1 MKMSKQLIWDA
12 NGAVFF
18 NRELEHVKAKSYD
31 VLYQDLMYRQ
41 LFPVSTEAHPGAT
54 SITYQTFDRSGT
66 ATIINDYGKDLPRCD
81 VAGKETTIPIR
92 TIGTSFGYTKKEIKA
107 SQMVGRAL
115 DQRRADA
122 ARRKMEEKMNA
133 ITFFGDA
140 DAGIVGLFT
149 NTDIPRADVVDGVST
164 TPQWSTKTP
173 DEILFDI
180 NDMFA
185 DTFENTLQKE
195 SLDHIM
201 LPTGQWSYIA
211 STARSTT
218 SDTTILNYV
227 VQNSP
232 YISSASQIIPV
243 PELNGAGTAGVD
255 VMVGYTRRPDKLQIE
270 IPEDINFLPVQE
282 RVLEMVVPVTSEFA
296 GLNIYY
302 PLSLS
307 IREKI

>member
-1 MKMSKQLIWDA
+1 MDMSKQLIWDA

-18 NRELEHVKAKSYD
+18 NRELEHIKARSYD
-31 VLYQDLMYRQ
+31 VLYQDLLYRQ

-54 SITYQTFDRSGT
+54 NITYQTFDRAGS
-66 ATIINDYGKDLPRCD
+66 ATIVNDYGKDLPRCD

-133 ITFFGDA
+133 ITYFGDA

-149 NTDIPRADVVDGVST
+149 NTDIPRADVVNPGSGT
-164 TPQWSTKTP
+164 AWSTKTP

-185 DTFENTLQKE
+185 DTFANTLQVEK
-195 SLDHIM
+195 LDTVL
-201 LPTGQWSYIA
+201 LPTAQWSYIA
-211 STARSTT
+211 STARSAT

-232 YISSASQIIPV
+232 YISSANQIIPV
-243 PELNGAGTAGVD
+243 PELTGAGTAGVD

-270 IPEDINFLPVQE
+270 IPEDITFLPVQE